1 MERLFF
7 SLDADIYLASF
18 QGQTI
23 ECATAEDAITI
34 KFAERVLH
42 NGETV
47 SPAQLGHAVVV
58 LRCYGCY
65 TAANILSGRLARLR
79 AADYLRSSAGYVHH
93 GGSRPK

>member
-1 MERLFF
+1 MERLRS

-34 KFAERVLH
+34 KFAERVL
-42 NGETV
+42 NNSETAP
-47 SPAQLGHAVVV
+47 PAQLSHAVVV

-65 TAANILSGRLARLR
+65 TAANALAGQLARLR
-79 AADYLRSSAGYVHH
+79 AADYLKNSVGYVYRD
-93 GGSRPK
+93 GSRPK